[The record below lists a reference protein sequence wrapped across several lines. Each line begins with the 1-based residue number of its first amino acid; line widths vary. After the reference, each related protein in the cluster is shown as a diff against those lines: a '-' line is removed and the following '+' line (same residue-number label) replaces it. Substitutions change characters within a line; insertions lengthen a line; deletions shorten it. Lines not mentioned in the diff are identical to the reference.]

1 MSTVSTALRK
11 LLGLFVD
18 DGWLA
23 AAILGVVASTGAVR
37 FMLPTRPML
46 GGTILLIGCLAVLAR
61 SVLVGLQD

>member
-1 MSTVSTALRK
+1 MNAFRTALRK

-23 AAILGVVASTGAVR
+23 AATLGVVAFTGVVR

-46 GGTILLIGCLAVLAR
+46 AGTILLIGCLGVLVR
-61 SVLVGLQD
+61 SVLVGLQN